1 VVGTEAGL
9 FGLYVANTSTQ
20 HMSNIDILYIYNL
33 DFLIFIN
40 GVPFFLRINPLP
52 YGDVVHILIFKI

>member
-1 VVGTEAGL
+1 VVGTGAGL

-40 GVPFFLRINPLP
+40 GVPFF
-52 YGDVVHILIFKI
+52 YGLTLSHMGMLSIY